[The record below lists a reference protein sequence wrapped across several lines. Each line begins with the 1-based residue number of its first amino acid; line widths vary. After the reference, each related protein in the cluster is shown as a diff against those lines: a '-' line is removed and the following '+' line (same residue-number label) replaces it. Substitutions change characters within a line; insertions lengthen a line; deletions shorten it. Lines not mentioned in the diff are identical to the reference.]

1 MNPTMIKTTLSLTLL
16 LAASACAAPPAA
28 PLRVFK
34 ATGSLQCGDGGT
46 PLPVMARQLG
56 DAGVTVI
63 TSSCGRD
70 GRMHPA
76 VCGAADGRIGIF
88 DIAAADAAAA
98 AKLGFLPLTQLSE
111 AKPAPCP

>member
-1 MNPTMIKTTLSLTLL
+1 MIKTTVSLTLL
-16 LAASACAAPPAA
+16 LAASACAAPPATPLA

-56 DAGVTVI
+56 DAGVNVI

-76 VCGAADGRIGIF
+76 VCGASDGRIAIF
-88 DIAAADAAAA
+88 EVAAADAAAA
-98 AKLGFLPLTQLSE
+98 AKLGFLPLAQLPD
-111 AKPAPCP
+111 ARPAPCP